1 MSVNTRRRSVG
12 RVVTILSCSL
22 AVCVDVGCGGGSG
35 GGGGSVPQPQPPAV
49 EIFPSSATT
58 PVGTNQPFYALA
70 IGTTS
75 AAVSWSATVGTIDQ
89 SGNYT
94 APSAVPAG
102 GVAEVTAT
110 SVSSPSASASA
121 TVTITTQPVTLAITP
136 TSATVKA
143 GLSQLFT
150 AQVGGTTNNLVN
162 WMVSDSPG
170 DTTYP
175 GSISGGSYWAPA
187 PVIGSH
193 TYEIDAVSTADP
205 TKTAS
210 AAVSVIPLENQ
221 EQQSF
226 PIKLGTSGGN
236 GNVGDCCSGTL
247 GSLLTDQNGKQYIL
261 SNNHVLGRLGNA
273 VLGDPVVQPGF
284 IDTFCDVTQ
293 PKVVAHF
300 TAAPP
305 IASSNVDAAIA
316 EVVNGAVDNQGNI
329 IGLGGIA
336 SDGSYIA
343 APAANTTIDAV
354 IGMAVAKSGRTT
366 GLSCGSVVAVDANV
380 LVDYAADCGNLTDQQ
395 ILFGGQ
401 VISSGLVRPG
411 DSGTLIVDAGT
422 SRPVALLVAG
432 PTDEGGYISANPAS
446 AVLSALGKATGLKF
460 TFVGGAEHAV
470 SCTPAST
477 QAVRANEEGITANLI
492 PWEDVAEA
500 MAVNERH
507 KSEILR
513 DPAVV
518 GIAVGRSE
526 QRLHTAAI
534 LVFVEKG
541 KTLLSA
547 LPTTLEGVEVR
558 IVSTGRFHAVSEPR
572 KGAPGCR
579 DRTGQSQAIR
589 PPVDLLQVPKPP
601 NADGP

>member
-1 MSVNTRRRSVG
+1 MGVSVAVYTRRRAVG
-12 RVVTILSCSL
+12 RVVAILSCSL
-22 AVCVDVGCGGGSG
+22 AVCVHVGCGGGSG
-35 GGGGSVPQPQPPAV
+35 GGGGSLPQPQPAAV
-49 EIFPSSATT
+49 EIFPATAT
-58 PVGTNQPFYALA
+58 IPVATNQPFGAVA

-75 AAVSWSATVGTIDQ
+75 TAVSWSATVGTIDQ
-89 SGNYT
+89 SGDYT
-94 APSAVPAG
+94 APSTVPAG
-102 GVAEVTAT
+102 GVAKVTAT
-110 SVSSPSASASA
+110 SVSSPSASAIA
-121 TVTITTQPVTLAITP
+121 TVTITTQPVTLTITP

-162 WMVSDSPG
+162 WTVSVSPG

-175 GSISGGSYWAPA
+175 GSIAGGSYSAPA

-193 TYEIDAVSTADP
+193 TYVIDAVSTADP

-210 AAVSVIPLENQ
+210 ATVTVIPLENQ
-221 EQQSF
+221 QQQAF
-226 PIKLGTSGGN
+226 PIKLGTSGVN
-236 GNVGDCCSGTL
+236 GDAGDCCSGTL

-261 SNNHVLGRLGNA
+261 SNNHILGRVGTA
-273 VLGDPVVQPGF
+273 KVGEPVVQPGF
-284 IDTFCDVTQ
+284 VDTFCDFTQ
-293 PKVVAHF
+293 SNTVAHF

-316 EVVNGAVDNQGNI
+316 EVVPGAVDNQGKI

-343 APAANTTIDAV
+343 SPPANTTIDPA
-354 IGMAVAKSGRTT
+354 IGMGAAKSGRTT
-366 GLSCGSVVAVDANV
+366 GLSCGTVVAVDGNII
-380 LVDYAADCGNLTDQQ
+380 VDLRADCGNPTDRQL
-395 ILFGGQ
+395 LFSGQ
-401 VISSGLVRPG
+401 VVIDNSLVRPG
-411 DSGTLIVDAGT
+411 DSGSLIVDAAT
-422 SRPVALLVAG
+422 SRPLGLVAG
-432 PTDEGGYISANPAS
+432 LSSSGVYTTANPARE
-446 AVLSALGKATGLKF
+446 VLSALGTATGLKF

-477 QAVRANEEGITANLI
+477 TQAARADEESIAANLI
-492 PWEDVAEA
+492 SWEEIARA

-507 KSEILR
+507 RSEILL

-526 QRLHTAAI
+526 LRLHTAAI

-541 KTLLSA
+541 KTLSSP

-558 IVSTGRFHAVSEPR
+558 IVSTGRFQAVGEPHW
-572 KGAPGCR
+572 GASGCR
-579 DRTGQSQAIR
+579 DRTDQSHGN
-589 PPVDLLQVPKPP
+589 LEY
-601 NADGP
+601 